1 MRAKRT
7 AKLHTPLLRR
17 THVKKRFVCFCLAS
31 AFSWTAATSLGAPA
45 AASAQIPLTADN
57 WQTHG
62 NATFIAREAF
72 PNGILQ
78 VTSESEQGFV
88 ALKNQQ
94 FDNGTIEFDIKPVGE
109 EMPGIRFR
117 QTDGDT
123 ADMLYIRVNPDCP
136 AGEDCLQYVPIIKG
150 RVLWDV
156 YPQYQASA
164 PFRENE
170 WNHIRLV
177 ISGKR
182 MNVYVNRQSEPSLRV
197 THLEGESKTGT
208 IAFEGTAYYA
218 NLAIVPGLTDG
229 LDPNAPTDPVV
240 SDHRYIVRWQATKPV
255 STNTM
260 DHLDISS
267 MPSSGSVWSPIG
279 ADYGGLINLSRY
291 YAPTPKQAP
300 AQVIWL
306 RSTVMSDRDQIRHV
320 AVGWL
325 REISVFANGKALFS
339 GKNLYN
345 VKGARKAP
353 DGRLSLENG
362 SFDLP
367 LHKGANEIVV
377 AIDANTPDMR
387 GRYGWGF
394 IMRMDKAEGIAT
406 PSQPARKKLNEM
418 ALSH

>member
-1 MRAKRT
+1 M
-7 AKLHTPLLRR
+7 
-17 THVKKRFVCFCLAS
+17 V
-31 AFSWTAATSLGAPA
+31 
-45 AASAQIPLTADN
+45 ADA
-57 WQTHG
+57 WQANG
-62 NATFIAREAF
+62 NATFITREAF

-88 ALKNQQ
+88 ALKNEH

-109 EMPGIRFR
+109 EFPGIRFR
-117 QTDGDT
+117 QKDGDT
-123 ADMLYIRVNPDCP
+123 AEMLYIRVSPDCP
-136 AGEDCLQYVPIIKG
+136 ASQDCLQYVPIIKG

-156 YPQYQASA
+156 YPQYQAPA

-182 MNVYVNRQSEPSLRV
+182 MDVYVNRQTEPSLRV
-197 THLEGESKTGT
+197 AHLEGDTSTGT
-208 IAFEGTAYYA
+208 IALEGTAYYA
-218 NLAIVPGLTDG
+218 NLTLEPGVTDG
-229 LDPNAPTDPVV
+229 LDPKAPADPAA
-240 SDHRYIVRWQATKPV
+240 SDRRYLVRWQATEPV
-255 STNTM
+255 SMSSTE
-260 DHLDISS
+260 HLGVSN
-267 MPSSGSVWSPIG
+267 MPSPASGWSPVT
-279 ADYGGLINLSRY
+279 ADYGGLINLSPH
-291 YAPTPKQAP
+291 YAPIPKQAP

-306 RSTVMSDRDQIRHV
+306 RTTLQSDRDQLRHV

-325 REISVFANGKALFS
+325 REIWIFANGKAVYS

-345 VKGARKAP
+345 VKGSRKAP

-394 IMRMDKAEGIAT
+394 VMRMDQAEKI
-406 PSQPARKKLNEM
+406 QEK
-418 ALSH
+418 